1 MLGIKLI
8 RQQPGGAEA
17 ARRQGAEQESRIAAA
32 RDLSDRLRV
41 QEAVLR
47 AVEEELGP
55 LLRALPNLPHASV
68 PVGRDPSANVTVR
81 TWGAPTAL
89 GFPPRDHAD
98 IGGRPGL
105 RDPGRGAP
113 GAGARRH
120 PLRA

>member
-8 RQQPGGAEA
+8 RQRPAPA
-17 ARRQGAEQESRIAAA
+17 DTARRQGAEQESRIAAA
-32 RDLSDRLRV
+32 RDLSDRLRA

-81 TWGAPTAL
+81 TWGAPPAL

-98 IGGRPGL
+98 IGGRPGML
-105 RDPGRGAP
+105 GPARRAQ
-113 GAGARRH
+113 GAG
-120 PLRA
+120 